1 MAFPGSG
8 RLRAFVSPPHTVAKE
23 PVFVAEEEL
32 LEPSNSLEKR
42 CRSYGGPTV
51 RISFPPPASPQLP
64 KPSGRQTNSA
74 RSRAAELLC
83 SSSMPLLITST
94 RSKGQGQHDQ

>member
-1 MAFPGSG
+1 VAFPGSG

-42 CRSYGGPTV
+42 CRSYGD
-51 RISFPPPASPQLP
+51 RRFESPPSSEESCANPVLPAI
-64 KPSGRQTNSA
+64 
-74 RSRAAELLC
+74 AANLFE
-83 SSSMPLLITST
+83 PEDI
-94 RSKGQGQHDQ
+94 G